1 MPSPSSFALF
11 ALVNAITWPGFA
23 LAYWY
28 YYQREEEKLL
38 DAVTERPADEAD
50 DATVTSESKLGGDS

>member
-1 MPSPSSFALF
+1 MPSPGSFAVF

-28 YYQREEEKLL
+28 YYQREEEELL
-38 DAVTERPADEAD
+38 NAVTDQSTDETDSAG
-50 DATVTSESKLGGDS
+50 VKSESNPGGDS

>member
-38 DAVTERPADEAD
+38 DAVTESSAGEAD
-50 DATVTSESKLGGDS
+50 STTVTRESKLGGDS